1 MNGIL
6 LVNKEKGITSHQVV
20 SRLRRYFDLKQ
31 IGHTGTLDPNAEGL
45 LQILLGK
52 ATKLNP
58 YLKTEP
64 KEYIATIKLG
74 YKTNTEDIWGEIIE
88 NKEINS
94 FDETKLNQVLNSF
107 LGKNNQL
114 PPMYSAVKIQGKK
127 LYQYARNNEEVIRKP
142 REIEIYTIKLIDWTK
157 DTIIFKVS
165 CSSGTYIR
173 TLCQDIALKLNN
185 LGTMSA
191 LTRVKIADLSLDEA
205 FTLKDIETGNYE
217 ILKSL
222 DLLEHYPQIEVDNDL
237 DVKNGKPL
245 QLNQEA
251 KLVLITNQ
259 NEALAFYKRVE
270 DGFYRSQRGLW

>member
-45 LQILLGK
+45 LQVLLGK

-64 KEYIATIKLG
+64 KEYIATIQLG

-88 NKEINS
+88 NKEING
-94 FDETKLNQVLNSF
+94 FDETKLKHVLNSF
-107 LGKNNQL
+107 PGKSNQL

-127 LYQYARNNEEVIRKP
+127 LYQYARNNENVIRKP

-157 DTIIFKVS
+157 DTIVFKVS

-191 LTRVKIADLSLDEA
+191 LTRVKIADLSLEEA
-205 FTLKDIETGNYE
+205 FTLNDIETGNYE
-217 ILKSL
+217 ILNSM
-222 DLLEHYPQIEVDNDL
+222 DLLKHYPQIEVDNVL
-237 DVKNGKPL
+237 DIKNGKPL

-251 KLVLITNQ
+251 KLVLITNK

-270 DGFYRSQRGLW
+270 DGLYHSQRGLW